1 MRVLAIEGTH
11 ALKNPDEAVSRHIQ
25 RHMEWADEGIDPA
38 LNREIAKDLRGA
50 GEVLRRRDPE
60 FLKAAAATRR
70 VSRSAEREAI
80 RMGVLKPET
89 AAGRRAN
96 IAGEY
101 GRTGQVRVTREQT
114 PRDIAPRLARLDKVY
129 EQRLAQAAEV
139 VNPYD
144 PKTAK
149 LVTRERNV
157 RRGRLKGGVRHG
169 RLPTVK
175 EEVRGL
181 AEDALAQFA
190 EAHPNHPTA
199 RMIRER
205 DELHRRLNEYTEAQF
220 GGPEVEAAGM
230 PSLGKV
236 SGFEKYGAPT
246 GSFYYPTGER
256 FKYPVRQGTGAPVS
270 RRPSPQG
277 LGPVEPSRYL
287 QGTMRRFTGAGLR
300 RGAVEKPARAIAS
313 VALSRQRLASV
324 NRLQKQLTD
333 LSTKER
339 VNEYQIPI
347 REGRDVPEH
356 IRRQM
361 AVDIE
366 NGAGGDQ
373 SALARAMSDIM
384 ESLAPAEGDK
394 VRYLDAR
401 YIPQFVGGTPSAVAK
416 VASEVNLPFRFTG
429 VYARPAYLATNRPQ
443 NIIMR
448 HMAQGRTRNKIRGS
462 VRATRAELG
471 PELSEKII
479 AAAGEARTE
488 SYLPQAGKLAR
499 KFEKAT
505 IERIQRLTDEDERF
519 LSILG
524 RAHERGYRDPKAI
537 RSACSPRTRRRTSQK
552 IGSRSRAGHARD
564 LVDFSSLTPL
574 EREVA
579 NIIYFY
585 PWLSRG
591 SAWAGRFVVQH
602 PVKTAALAQLAKQ
615 GKEQQL
621 GALGPVPD
629 WMKGY
634 IASRFGVSNP
644 APLNTFA
651 TPAQIADFVMNAN
664 ATQARS
670 IGEEFGTPAF
680 TLAQTPLKDWPKE
693 ALRSTAPGQF
703 ARRLGVESERFLG
716 KPTKT
721 YPETGLKEALGPYV
735 FGGPFP
741 RHQAAEERT
750 KQTIKE
756 QPPLERVKARHAEF
770 GRKLEQGIRETK
782 LGDGL
787 TPQLEK
793 ALKIRSARYENRAR
807 VGADKPGTTR
817 EKFAADADF
826 LLRQKQITAAQAKR
840 AKAWAKAEKRDY
852 LVERELRSLSDKYF
866 DDLYGDALSD
876 AREKLRDKGYDLPKL
891 R

>member
-1 MRVLAIEGTH
+1 M
-11 ALKNPDEAVSRHIQ
+11 
-25 RHMEWADEGIDPA
+25 
-38 LNREIAKDLRGA
+38 
-50 GEVLRRRDPE
+50 
-60 FLKAAAATRR
+60 
-70 VSRSAEREAI
+70 
-80 RMGVLKPET
+80 
-89 AAGRRAN
+89 
-96 IAGEY
+96 
-101 GRTGQVRVTREQT
+101 
-114 PRDIAPRLARLDKVY
+114 
-129 EQRLAQAAEV
+129 
-139 VNPYD
+139 
-144 PKTAK
+144 
-149 LVTRERNV
+149 
-157 RRGRLKGGVRHG
+157 
-169 RLPTVK
+169 
-175 EEVRGL
+175 
-181 AEDALAQFA
+181 
-190 EAHPNHPTA
+190 
-199 RMIRER
+199 
-205 DELHRRLNEYTEAQF
+205 
-220 GGPEVEAAGM
+220 
-230 PSLGKV
+230 
-236 SGFEKYGAPT
+236 
-246 GSFYYPTGER
+246 
-256 FKYPVRQGTGAPVS
+256 
-270 RRPSPQG
+270 
-277 LGPVEPSRYL
+277 
-287 QGTMRRFTGAGLR
+287 
-300 RGAVEKPARAIAS
+300 
-313 VALSRQRLASV
+313 
-324 NRLQKQLTD
+324 
-333 LSTKER
+333 
-339 VNEYQIPI
+339 NEYQIPI

-537 RSACSPRTRRRTSQK
+537 RRLFAENAPPNVQKDLIAISRRAR
-552 IGSRSRAGHARD
+552 RD

-602 PVKTAALAQLAKQ
+602 PVKAAALGQVAKQ

-670 IGEEFGTPAF
+670 IGEESGHR
-680 TLAQTPLKDWPKE
+680 
-693 ALRSTAPGQF
+693 RSRS
-703 ARRLGVESERFLG
+703 RRR
-716 KPTKT
+716 
-721 YPETGLKEALGPYV
+721 
-735 FGGPFP
+735 
-741 RHQAAEERT
+741 R
-750 KQTIKE
+750 
-756 QPPLERVKARHAEF
+756 
-770 GRKLEQGIRETK
+770 
-782 LGDGL
+782 
-787 TPQLEK
+787 
-793 ALKIRSARYENRAR
+793 
-807 VGADKPGTTR
+807 
-817 EKFAADADF
+817 
-826 LLRQKQITAAQAKR
+826 
-840 AKAWAKAEKRDY
+840 
-852 LVERELRSLSDKYF
+852 
-866 DDLYGDALSD
+866 
-876 AREKLRDKGYDLPKL
+876 
-891 R
+891 